1 MNARQSAVEHAAQGP
16 HDERGPAGPRVRV
29 TLAVL
34 VLCAM
39 FMSLLVPGATAATI
53 SEATAGLGAQQAVS
67 AAWANGKPNAISLAK
82 TAPALVHGV
91 AADGT
96 QLNGTF
102 ELKRFRERGGVLYAV
117 GTLTGTLGGATPVT
131 QKNVSLPVSG
141 ASNEV
146 PAVDGAMQQLAPVPT
161 PGACDILTLNLGP
174 LDLDLLGLRVALD
187 PINLL
192 IEAIPGAGNLLGNLL
207 CGVAG
212 LLDGPL
218 GGGLGNLLRNLLD
231 AVADLLNGIL
241 GV

>member
-1 MNARQSAVEHAAQGP
+1 MDAQKSAVEHAAQGP
-16 HDERGPAGPRVRV
+16 HTEPHPGGSHARV
-29 TLAVL
+29 TLTVL

-39 FMSLLVPGATAATI
+39 FMSLLAPGATAATI
-53 SEATAGLGAQQAVS
+53 SKATAGLGAQQVVS
-67 AAWANGKPNAISLAK
+67 AAPGNGKKNAISLAR
-82 TAPALVHGV
+82 TAPAEVHGV

-96 QLNGTF
+96 PLNGTS

-117 GTLTGTLGGATPVT
+117 GTLTASLGEKPVR
-131 QKNVSLPVSG
+131 QNVSLPVTG

-146 PAVDGAMQQLAPVPT
+146 PAVEGAMQQQAPVPT
-161 PGACDILTLNLGP
+161 PGACDILTFALGP

-207 CGVAG
+207 CGIAG

-218 GGGLGNLLRNLLD
+218 GGGLGNLLRNLLG
-231 AVADLLNGIL
+231 AIADLLNGIL
-241 GV
+241 GA